1 MGFAAQWQSHR
12 PKELHDMLTVTKE
25 AAELLKVAKAA
36 ENASDDAGIRIR
48 RGIMSKDPGLVAVG
62 FAISEDPSPDDEE
75 IEQEGLRIFVEEE
88 LIELLDGRILDVRE
102 VSEGLELF
110 FR

>member
-1 MGFAAQWQSHR
+1 
-12 PKELHDMLTVTKE
+12 MLTVTKE

-48 RGIMSKDPGLVAVG
+48 RGVISNDPELIAVG
-62 FAISEDPSPDDEE
+62 FAISADPSPDDEE
-75 IEQEGLRIFVEEE
+75 FEQEGLRIFVEEA

-102 VSEGLELF
+102 ASEGL
-110 FR
+110 